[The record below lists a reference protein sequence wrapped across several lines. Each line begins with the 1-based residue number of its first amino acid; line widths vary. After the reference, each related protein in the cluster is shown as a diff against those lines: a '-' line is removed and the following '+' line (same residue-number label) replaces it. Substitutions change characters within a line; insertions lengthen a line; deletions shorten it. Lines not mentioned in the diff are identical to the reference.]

1 MHAAKGMLSPK
12 TDAYG
17 GLVYAHYKGLPS
29 TEIIER
35 DDHWFGVS
43 PGAPAYFAPFE
54 KWPSVER
61 RAMQLVHGRVLDVGC
76 GAGRV
81 ALHLQARGHEVVA
94 IDISPLAVKTCRLRG
109 VRDTRVCSVTRI
121 SRRLGEFDTIVMLGN
136 NFGLFGNPRRA
147 RWLLRRFHGLT
158 SPGARIVTESRNPY
172 KGATAEHRQYHQ
184 LNRRRGR
191 LPGQL
196 RLRVRYG
203 HARTPW
209 FDYLI
214 VSASEMREIVAGTG
228 WRVAKLIEESNPI
241 YIAVLEKVARSPGP
255 R

>member
-1 MHAAKGMLSPK
+1 MPTQ

-17 GLVYAHYKGLPS
+17 RLVYAHYKGLPS

-43 PGAPAYFAPFE
+43 AGAPAYFAPFE

-61 RAMQLVHGRVLDVGC
+61 RAMQLVRGRVLDVGC

-94 IDISPLAVKTCRLRG
+94 VDISPLAVKTCRLRG
-109 VRDTRVCSVTRI
+109 VRDARVCSVTQI
-121 SRRLGEFDTIVMLGN
+121 GRRLGEFDTIVMLGN

-158 SPGARIVTESRNPY
+158 SPRARIVAESRDPY
-172 KGATAEHRQYHQ
+172 KGATAEHRRYQQ

-191 LPGQL
+191 LPGEL
-196 RLRVRYG
+196 RIRVRYG
-203 HARTPW
+203 QARTPW

-214 VSASEMREIVAGTG
+214 VSAPEMREIVAGTG
-228 WRVAKLIEESNPI
+228 WRVANLIEAHNPI
-241 YIAVLEKVARSPGP
+241 YVAVLEKVARSPRP

>member
-61 RAMQLVHGRVLDVGC
+61 SAMQLVHGRVLDVGC

-94 IDISPLAVKTCRLRG
+94 VDISPLAVKTCRLRG
-109 VRDTRVCSVTRI
+109 VRDARVCSVTRI
-121 SRRLGEFDTIVMLGN
+121 GRRLGEFDTIVMLGN

-158 SPGARIVTESRNPY
+158 SPKARIVAESRNPY

-184 LNRRRGR
+184 LNRRRGK

-196 RLRVRYG
+196 RIRVRYG
-203 HARTPW
+203 YARTPW